1 MAGPRLCGTFR
12 EGEEITGGRDGA
24 GVTGRGG
31 TRRDEAPCPARHRDY
46 CNKSCNRFQSL
57 TSHFAA
63 GAEAIMVDV
72 LTHVRNGFQTTGMT
86 VTIKDVARAA
96 GVSASTVTRALSNPE
111 MVNPATRD
119 RVRQTAAALGYQPN
133 RAARGLITG
142 RTGNVGLLVPDL
154 ANPFFPSIVK
164 GVQARAHEADYAVF
178 LVDTDEDATAE
189 AGLVRKLSKQVD
201 GLILCS
207 PRMAEEELRAILD
220 ETPVV
225 LVNRR
230 IGRVPSV
237 TPAFTDAMRQAVSH
251 LTALGHRRIAYVAGP
266 KSSWA
271 NRERVRSLRAT
282 VAQADIELLEIGNV
296 IPQFPGGVAAADQVL
311 AADVTAVIA
320 YNDLVALG
328 LLHRFAARGV
338 SVPGDISLLGFDDIA
353 LAEMVHPSLTTVA
366 LPKEQSG
373 RAAVDLLL
381 QLLDQPDRSAAVRR
395 ELPTQLM
402 VRGSTGP
409 ARQAPAR

>member
-1 MAGPRLCGTFR
+1 MDFRL
-12 EGEEITGGRDGA
+12 
-24 GVTGRGG
+24 
-31 TRRDEAPCPARHRDY
+31 
-46 CNKSCNRFQSL
+46 
-57 TSHFAA
+57 
-63 GAEAIMVDV
+63 
-72 LTHVRNGFQTTGMT
+72 TGMA

-111 MVNPATRD
+111 MVNPATRE

-142 RTGNVGLLVPDL
+142 RTGNLGLLVPDL

-189 AGLVRKLSKQVD
+189 AGLVSKLSKQVD

-207 PRMAEEELRAILD
+207 PRMAEDELRAILGD
-220 ETPVV
+220 TPVV
-225 LVNRR
+225 LINRR
-230 IGRVPSV
+230 VGRVPSV

-266 KSSWA
+266 RTSWA
-271 NRERVRSLRAT
+271 NRERVRSLKT
-282 VAQADIELLEIGNV
+282 VAVASGDFELVEIGNV
-296 IPQFPGGVAAADQVL
+296 MPQFPGGVAAADQVL

-338 SVPGDISLLGFDDIA
+338 AVPADISLLGFDDIA
-353 LAEMVHPSLTTVA
+353 LAEMVRPSLTTVA
-366 LPKEQSG
+366 LPKEQAG
-373 RAAVDLLL
+373 RASVDLLL
-381 QLLDQPDRSAAVRR
+381 QLLEQPDRTGAVRR
-395 ELPTQLM
+395 ELPAQLM

-409 ARQAPAR
+409 AKA